1 MSHTV
6 HLFGHHGNA
15 FAEQIET
22 SPSQVTERVEAW
34 AKANR
39 IRGQRLGR
47 GLEYVRQLLA
57 NETAAR
63 NREGHFEALCWIG
76 DALMERIKLPEF
88 SELSRYSDIVE
99 YGIVP
104 GLLQHPAPY
113 SVPRSPESPPVAG
126 YLPWETMAHFSFQ
139 GGSDRDR
146 AIMEQIANE
155 VDGLLAGLS
164 RQLLGKDIAAP
175 ERRRL
180 SQEEID
186 YARRQFKDVLESLA
200 EDHLDLLAVII

>member
-6 HLFGHHGNA
+6 HLFRHHGNA
-15 FAEQIET
+15 FAQQVET
-22 SPSQVTERVEAW
+22 SSLQVIERVEGW

-39 IRGQRLGR
+39 IRGQRLEG
-47 GLEYVRQLLA
+47 GMEHVKQLLA
-57 NETAAR
+57 NEIAAR
-63 NREGHFEALCWIG
+63 NREGHFEALCWLG

-88 SELSRYSDIVE
+88 SEISRFSDIVE

-113 SVPRSPESPPVAG
+113 PVPRSPESPPVAG
-126 YLPWETMAHFSFQ
+126 FLPWEKMADFSFQ
-139 GGSDRDR
+139 GVGDRDR

-155 VDGLLAGLS
+155 VDGLMAGLS

-180 SQEEID
+180 SQEQID

-200 EDHLDLLAVII
+200 EDHLDLLAIII